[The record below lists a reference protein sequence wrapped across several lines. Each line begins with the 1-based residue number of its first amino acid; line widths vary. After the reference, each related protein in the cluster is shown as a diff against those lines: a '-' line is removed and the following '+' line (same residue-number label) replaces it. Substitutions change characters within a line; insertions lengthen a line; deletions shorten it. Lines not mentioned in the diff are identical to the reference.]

1 MKRGDLVTVALQGSY
16 GKPRPALIVQ
26 SDLFNQHPSITILI
40 VTSEIR
46 DTPLFRY
53 TIEPSKQNGLTKK
66 SQIMIDKIQAV
77 PREKLSKPF
86 GKVTD
91 SELLEIERLLA
102 VFLGITD

>member
-26 SDLFNQHPSITILI
+26 SDLFNQHPSITILL

-46 DTPLFRY
+46 ETPLFRY